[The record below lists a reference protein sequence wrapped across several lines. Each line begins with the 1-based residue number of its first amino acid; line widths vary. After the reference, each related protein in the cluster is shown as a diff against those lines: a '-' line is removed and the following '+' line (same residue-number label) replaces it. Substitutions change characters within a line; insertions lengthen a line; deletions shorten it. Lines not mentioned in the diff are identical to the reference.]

1 MYLRF
6 DGAPSMANRF
16 VNRAGTFYAAPQ
28 GQSWTAGD
36 ATYNAV
42 YTAIISSAPSARK
55 SSRKLAP
62 KLIPRIRYHNVRT
75 Y

>member
-16 VNRAGTFYAAPQ
+16 VNRAGTFYAAP
-28 GQSWTAGD
+28 GPVLAASD

-42 YTAIISSAPSARK
+42 YMAIISSAPSARK